1 MEGNKMSFD
10 TEELET
16 VLQPSLFAVL
26 SLMPS
31 DDERARRS
39 VNVQRITYRS
49 SNRRTRSLRVR
60 DSLPV

>member
-16 VLQPSLFAVL
+16 VLRPSLFAVL
-26 SLMPS
+26 FLMPS